1 MARQKKIKVK
11 SLTNIKS
18 KLCDNPELS
27 EDFINLIDGMEGIFI
42 EAPIITT
49 VLDEDEEEILVYK
62 YNIYK
67 LDNNDNVLDETWI
80 YSID

>member
-1 MARQKKIKVK
+1 M
-11 SLTNIKS
+11 NITINLKDLEG
-18 KLCDNPELS
+18 KFLS

-42 EAPIITT
+42 EAPIITS

-62 YNIYK
+62 YNIYQ
-67 LDNNDNVLDETWI
+67 LDNNDNILDKTWI

>member
-1 MARQKKIKVK
+1 M
-11 SLTNIKS
+11 NITINLKDLEG
-18 KLCDNPELS
+18 KFLS

-42 EAPIITT
+42 EAPIITSI
-49 VLDEDEEEILVYK
+49 LDEDEEEILVYK

>member
-1 MARQKKIKVK
+1 M
-11 SLTNIKS
+11 NITINLKDLEG
-18 KLCDNPELS
+18 KFLS

-62 YNIYK
+62 YNIYQ
-67 LDNNDNVLDETWI
+67 LDNNDNILNETWI

>member
-1 MARQKKIKVK
+1 M
-11 SLTNIKS
+11 NITINLKDLEG
-18 KLCDNPELS
+18 KFLS

-49 VLDEDEEEILVYK
+49 ILDEDEEEILVYK

-67 LDNNDNVLDETWI
+67 LDNNDNVLDKIWI

>member
-1 MARQKKIKVK
+1 M
-11 SLTNIKS
+11 NITINLKDLEG
-18 KLCDNPELS
+18 KFLS
-27 EDFINLIDGMEGIFI
+27 EDFINLIDSMEGIFI

-62 YNIYK
+62 YNIYQ
-67 LDNNDNVLDETWI
+67 LDNNDNILNETWI

>member
-1 MARQKKIKVK
+1 M
-11 SLTNIKS
+11 NITINLKDLEG
-18 KLCDNPELS
+18 KFLS

-67 LDNNDNVLDETWI
+67 LDNNDNVLDKTWI

>member
-1 MARQKKIKVK
+1 MM
-11 SLTNIKS
+11 NITINLKDLEG
-18 KLCDNPELS
+18 KFLS

-42 EAPIITT
+42 EAPIITS

>member
-1 MARQKKIKVK
+1 M
-11 SLTNIKS
+11 NITINLKDLEG
-18 KLCDNPELS
+18 KFLS
-27 EDFINLIDGMEGIFI
+27 EDFINLIDSMEGIFI

>member
-1 MARQKKIKVK
+1 M
-11 SLTNIKS
+11 NITINLKDLEG
-18 KLCDNPELS
+18 KFLS

-42 EAPIITT
+42 EAPIITS

>member
-1 MARQKKIKVK
+1 M
-11 SLTNIKS
+11 NITINLKDLEG
-18 KLCDNPELS
+18 KFLS

-67 LDNNDNVLDETWI
+67 LDNNDNVLDKIWI

>member
-1 MARQKKIKVK
+1 M
-11 SLTNIKS
+11 NITINLKDLEG
-18 KLCDNPELS
+18 KFLS

-42 EAPIITT
+42 EAPIITS

-67 LDNNDNVLDETWI
+67 LDNNDNVLDKIWI

>member
-1 MARQKKIKVK
+1 M
-11 SLTNIKS
+11 NITINLKDLEG
-18 KLCDNPELS
+18 KFLS

-49 VLDEDEEEILVYK
+49 VLNEDEEEILVYK

-67 LDNNDNVLDETWI
+67 LDNNDNVLDKIWI

>member
-1 MARQKKIKVK
+1 M
-11 SLTNIKS
+11 NITINLKDLEG
-18 KLCDNPELS
+18 KFLS

-49 VLDEDEEEILVYK
+49 VLNEDEEEILVYK

>member
-1 MARQKKIKVK
+1 M
-11 SLTNIKS
+11 NITINLKDLEG
-18 KLCDNPELS
+18 KFLS

-80 YSID
+80 YSIN

>member
-1 MARQKKIKVK
+1 M
-11 SLTNIKS
+11 NITINLKDLEG
-18 KLCDNPELS
+18 KFLS

-49 VLDEDEEEILVYK
+49 ALDEDEEEILVYK
-62 YNIYK
+62 YNIYQ
-67 LDNNDNVLDETWI
+67 LDNNDNILNETWI

>member
-1 MARQKKIKVK
+1 M
-11 SLTNIKS
+11 NITINLKDLEG
-18 KLCDNPELS
+18 KFLS

>member
-1 MARQKKIKVK
+1 
-11 SLTNIKS
+11 
-18 KLCDNPELS
+18 
-27 EDFINLIDGMEGIFI
+27 MEGIFI

-80 YSID
+80 YSIN